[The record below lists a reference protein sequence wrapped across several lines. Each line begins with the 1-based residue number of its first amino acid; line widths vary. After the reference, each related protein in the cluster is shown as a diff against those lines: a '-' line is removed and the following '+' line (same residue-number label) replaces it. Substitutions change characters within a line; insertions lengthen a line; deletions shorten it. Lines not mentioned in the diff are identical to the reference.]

1 MIRADLHIHTCFSGD
16 SRTTL
21 EQAVARCESV
31 GINCLAV
38 TDHNR
43 IGGALEM
50 KKIAPF
56 QVIVSEEIHTRNGEV
71 IGFFMQEEIPK
82 GLPVDETV
90 RRIKEQ
96 GGLVGVPHPF
106 DNLRQSA
113 LQRCSL
119 EEILPQIDIIE
130 TFNARVM
137 LRRHNEM
144 AADLAREHGL
154 AASAGSDAHTVSEI
168 GSAYVEMPE
177 FGNQQ
182 EFLAALAQGTIVGH
196 ISPPWVH
203 VWSSWSRMNRLGRC
217 LRNIR

>member
-1 MIRADLHIHTCFSGD
+1 MHTCYSGD

-21 EQAVARCESV
+21 EEAIARCQRV

-43 IGGALEM
+43 IAGALEM
-50 KKIAPF
+50 QRIAPF
-56 QVIVSEEIHTRNGEV
+56 KVIVSEEIHTSSGEV
-71 IGFFMQEEIPK
+71 IGYFMQEEIPK

-96 GGLVGVPHPF
+96 GGVVGVPHPF

-113 LQRCSL
+113 LQHDSL
-119 EEILPQIDIIE
+119 EQILPRIDIIE

-137 LRRHNEM
+137 LRRHNKM
-144 AADLAREHGL
+144 AADFAREHGL
-154 AASAGSDAHTVSEI
+154 AASAGSDAHTAGEI
-168 GSAYVEMPE
+168 GGAYVEMPE
-177 FGNQQ
+177 FDGPQG
-182 EFLAALAQGTIVGH
+182 FLAALAQGKIVGR

-203 VWSSWSRMNRLGRC
+203 IWSSWSRLKRW
-217 LRNIR
+217 

>member
-1 MIRADLHIHTCFSGD
+1 LIRADLHVHTCYSGD
-16 SRTTL
+16 SRTTPQ
-21 EQAVARCESV
+21 QAVARCEVV

-43 IGGALEM
+43 IGGALELA
-50 KKIAPF
+50 KIAPF
-56 QVIVSEEIHTRNGEV
+56 KVLVSEEIHTRNGEV

-119 EEILPQIDIIE
+119 EQMLPQIDIIE

-137 LRRHNEM
+137 LGRHNRM

-154 AASAGSDAHTVSEI
+154 PASAGSDAHTVNEI
-168 GSAYVEMPE
+168 GNAYVEMPE
-177 FGNQQ
+177 FDTPQ
-182 EFLAALAQGTIVGH
+182 EFIDALSQGRIVGR

-203 VWSSWSRMNRLGRC
+203 VWSSWSR
-217 LRNIR
+217 LRKW

>member
-1 MIRADLHIHTCFSGD
+1 MIRADLHVHTCYSGD
-16 SRTTL
+16 SRTTPQ
-21 EQAVARCESV
+21 QAIARCEAV

-38 TDHNR
+38 TDHNK

-50 KKIAPF
+50 QSIAPF
-56 QVIVSEEIHTRNGEV
+56 PVIVAEEIHTRNGEV

-90 RRIKEQ
+90 RLIKEQ

-137 LRRHNEM
+137 LGRHNRM
-144 AADLAREHGL
+144 AADFAREHGL
-154 AASAGSDAHTVSEI
+154 PASASSDSHTVGEI

-177 FGNQQ
+177 FGNKE
-182 EFLAALAQGTIVGH
+182 EFLAALGQGKIVGRV
-196 ISPPWVH
+196 SPLWVH
-203 VWSSWSRMNRLGRC
+203 VWSSWSRIRM
-217 LRNIR
+217 LRWARIMR

>member
-1 MIRADLHIHTCFSGD
+1 LIRADLHVHTIYSGD

-21 EQAVARCESV
+21 EQAIARCQQV

-43 IGGALEM
+43 IAGALEM
-50 KKIAPF
+50 QRIAPF
-56 QVIVSEEIHTRNGEV
+56 KVIVGEEIHTRNGEV

-113 LQRCSL
+113 LQRSSL
-119 EEILPQIDIIE
+119 EQILPQIDIIE
-130 TFNARVM
+130 AFNARVM
-137 LRRHNEM
+137 LRRHNDM
-144 AADLAREHGL
+144 AAAFAAERGL
-154 AASAGSDAHTVSEI
+154 PASAGSDAHTVGEI
-168 GSAYVEMPE
+168 GKAYVEMPE

-182 EFLAALAQGTIVGH
+182 EFLAALSQGKVIGRV
-196 ISPPWVH
+196 SPPWVH
-203 VWSSWSRMNRLGRC
+203 IWSSWSRIRM
-217 LRNIR
+217 LRWVRSIR

>member
-1 MIRADLHIHTCFSGD
+1 LIKADLHVHTCYSGD
-16 SRTTL
+16 SRTTPQ
-21 EQAVARCESV
+21 QAIARCEAV

-50 KKIAPF
+50 KKTASF

-71 IGFFMQEEIPK
+71 IGFFLQEEIPK

-119 EEILPQIDIIE
+119 EQILPQIDIIE

-137 LRRHNEM
+137 LSRHNTM
-144 AADLAREHGL
+144 AAQFAREHGL
-154 AASAGSDAHTVSEI
+154 TASAGSDAHTVNEI
-168 GSAYVEMPE
+168 GNAYVEMPE
-177 FGNQQ
+177 FDNPQG
-182 EFLAALAQGTIVGH
+182 FLAALSQGKIVGR

-203 VWSSWSRMNRLGRC
+203 IWSSWSR
-217 LRNIR
+217 LRRW

>member
-1 MIRADLHIHTCFSGD
+1 MIRADLHVHTVYSGD
-16 SRTTL
+16 SRTTP
-21 EQAVARCESV
+21 EQAIARCQAV

-43 IGGALEM
+43 IAGALEM
-50 KKIAPF
+50 KRIAPF
-56 QVIVSEEIHTRNGEV
+56 QVIVSEEIHTRSGEV
-71 IGFFMQEEIPK
+71 IGYFMQEEIPK

-113 LQRCSL
+113 LQRGSL
-119 EEILPQIDIIE
+119 EQMLPQIDIIE

-144 AADLAREHGL
+144 AADFAGEHGL
-154 AASAGSDAHTVSEI
+154 PASAGSDAHTVNEI
-168 GSAYVEMPE
+168 GNAYVEMPD
-177 FGNQQ
+177 FGDQQ
-182 EFLAALAQGTIVGH
+182 GFLAALAQGKIVGRV
-196 ISPPWVH
+196 SPPWVH
-203 VWSSWSRMNRLGRC
+203 IWSSWSRIRM
-217 LRNIR
+217 LRWVRSIR

>member
-1 MIRADLHIHTCFSGD
+1 MIRADLHVHTCYSGD
-16 SRTTL
+16 SRTTP
-21 EQAVARCESV
+21 EQAIARCESV

-50 KKIAPF
+50 QKIAPF
-56 QVIVSEEIHTRNGEV
+56 PVIVAEEIHTRNGEV

-90 RRIKEQ
+90 RLIKEQ

-119 EEILPQIDIIE
+119 EQILPQIDIIE
-130 TFNARVM
+130 GFNARV
-137 LRRHNEM
+137 LIGRHNTI
-144 AADLAREHGL
+144 AQQFAREHGL
-154 AASAGSDAHTVSEI
+154 PASAGSDAHTVGEI

-177 FGNQQ
+177 FGNKE
-182 EFLAALAQGTIVGH
+182 EFLAALLQGKIVGRV
-196 ISPPWVH
+196 SPPWVH
-203 VWSSWSRMNRLGRC
+203 LWSNWSRIRM
-217 LRNIR
+217 LRWARIMR